1 MENSNRF
8 IFTCS
13 FVGCCTSFIV
23 CFLVG
28 LQWHWMSIS
37 GARVTF
43 TTSSPP
49 MLTNIK
55 GILFLATFLK
65 CRLMWTHF
73 RIYMS
78 LVPRRSVPALLSQT
92 FCPAFLSRD
101 RNWTDC
107 LQLAK
112 VGLPFPLSLSK
123 PTDNKWKCDYI
134 YYKQNVV
141 NHSLGLELETMN
153 RGFRLQRHWIIT
165 LVIYFK
171 IKLFPRC
178 RSLPLFIDGTKW
190 HFPGQ
195 NDRGTERRD
204 RKVGQKG
211 ISPGQNGKGTERRD
225 IYIIS

>member
-1 MENSNRF
+1 MTILKVPPVRPHPPPLTECYYMENFNRL

-13 FVGCCTSFIV
+13 VVGCCTSFIV

-73 RIYMS
+73 GIYMS
-78 LVPRRSVPALLSQT
+78 LVLRRSVPALLSQT

-107 LQLAK
+107 SESYDRATDRRASAEGFLTQLAK

-134 YYKQNVV
+134 YYKQY
-141 NHSLGLELETMN
+141 SM
-153 RGFRLQRHWIIT
+153 
-165 LVIYFK
+165 
-171 IKLFPRC
+171 
-178 RSLPLFIDGTKW
+178 
-190 HFPGQ
+190 
-195 NDRGTERRD
+195 
-204 RKVGQKG
+204 
-211 ISPGQNGKGTERRD
+211 
-225 IYIIS
+225 